1 MKKSF
6 HSKVWEQKKSV
17 DFCESLPALPY
28 PAVFTP
34 AFDGCWR
41 RQVAKGNK

>member
-6 HSKVWEQKKSV
+6 YSKVWEQKKSV

-28 PAVFTP
+28 PAV
-34 AFDGCWR
+34 AGEGRW
-41 RQVAKGNK
+41 QKGNK